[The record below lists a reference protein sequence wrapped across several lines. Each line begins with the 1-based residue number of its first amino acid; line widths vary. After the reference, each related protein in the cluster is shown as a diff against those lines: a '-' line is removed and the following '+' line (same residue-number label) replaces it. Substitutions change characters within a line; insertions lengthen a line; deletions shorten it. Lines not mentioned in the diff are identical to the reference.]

1 MKKMKYI
8 IVDNG
13 QWDAPV
19 IFDEFT
25 QHFTVAANTPGE
37 VISAGYVQ
45 FMPTGLECY
54 GESISL
60 GIKARPEID
69 SKMIN
74 KMLGVPDV

>member
-25 QHFTVAANTPGE
+25 QHFTVAANTPGK
-37 VISAGYVQ
+37 VIAAG
-45 FMPTGLECY
+45 FIRWTPDGMECY

-60 GIKARPEID
+60 GVKARPED
-69 SKMIN
+69 TKMIN
-74 KMLGVPDV
+74 KMLGVSDD

>member
-25 QHFTVAANTPGE
+25 QHYAMAANIPGKVIAAGFVRFTPN
-37 VISAGYVQ
+37 
-45 FMPTGLECY
+45 GLECY
-54 GESISL
+54 GNSVSLKISS
-60 GIKARPEID
+60 REED
-69 SKMIN
+69 SALIN
-74 KMLGVPDV
+74 KMLGV